1 MAFIS
6 PFLFWVIPP
15 SYSYPSVYPVLEGT
29 YEENERLLE
38 EKAAQLDGL
47 EAKMRAILGDINQ
60 QIQIYNTCQ

>member
-1 MAFIS
+1 MVLSF
-6 PFLFWVIPP
+6 PFSLLFFHPADL
-15 SYSYPSVYPVLEGT
+15 YPCSALEET

-47 EAKMRAILGDINQ
+47 EAKMKGILGDINQ